1 LIFSEKNINFDH
13 LTNLIL
19 NGSVFCYPT
28 ETLYGMGCI
37 YSNQDSITK
46 IFNIKNRNVKQ
57 KMSLLFKDFK
67 MLNDLF
73 YINALEKKIIKTFLP
88 GKLSILLEPKKSNNF
103 NENLVG
109 DNGKISCRISSH
121 DFVINLF
128 SKINFPIISTS
139 ANVSGNQNIYNS
151 SFLINEFSSK
161 VDFIV
166 DYGDIKESKGS
177 TIINIVNNNVN
188 LLREG
193 DIPSK
198 KIMEVI

>member
-1 LIFSEKNINFDH
+1 
-13 LTNLIL
+13 
-19 NGSVFCYPT
+19 
-28 ETLYGMGCI
+28 M
-37 YSNQDSITK
+37 
-46 IFNIKNRNVKQ
+46 
-57 KMSLLFKDFK
+57 
-67 MLNDLF
+67 
-73 YINALEKKIIKTFLP
+73 
-88 GKLSILLEPKKSNNF
+88 
-103 NENLVG
+103 
-109 DNGKISCRISSH
+109 
-121 DFVINLF
+121 INLF

-198 KIMEVI
+198 EIMEVV

>member
-1 LIFSEKNINFDH
+1 
-13 LTNLIL
+13 LIL

-28 ETLYGMGCI
+28 ETLYGIGCI

-73 YINALEKKIIKTFLP
+73 YINPLEKKIIKTFLP
-88 GKLSILLEPKKSNNF
+88 GKLSILLEPKKSDNF